1 MIGMSQLSRWTRLM
15 VAGFVLSIAAGSMS
29 AQGAEK
35 LKLLIIDG
43 QNNHTWQAM
52 TPPMKAELEKTGRFA
67 VDVATTPPANSAKD
81 EWAKFR
87 PAFSKYDVVL
97 SNYNGELWPDEVQ
110 LALAKFVGNGGGL
123 VIIHAAN
130 NAFPQWSE
138 WNKMIGLGWRGNDF
152 GDRITFDED
161 GNAVR
166 IPKGQGPGTGHG
178 SQHEF
183 VIDVREP
190 EHPVMQG
197 MPAHWKH
204 SNDELYH
211 GQRGPAPDI
220 HVLAS
225 AFSSKDTGGT
235 GEHEPMIWWIPY
247 GKGRVFTTVM
257 GHVGGNDTRSIRCV
271 GFITVMNR
279 GAEWAAT
286 GKVTLPLPENFP
298 KADATSLVPEGK

>member
-1 MIGMSQLSRWTRLM
+1 M
-15 VAGFVLSIAAGSMS
+15 VAGFSLSVAAGSMP

-35 LKLLIIDG
+35 LRLLIVDG

-52 TPPMKAELEKTGRFA
+52 TPPMQAELEKTGRFT
-67 VDVATTPPANSAKD
+67 VEVATTPPANSTKE
-81 EWAKFR
+81 EWARFR
-87 PAFSKYDVVL
+87 PDFSKYDVVL
-97 SNYNGELWPDEVQ
+97 SNYNGELWPEEVQ

-130 NAFPQWSE
+130 NAFPQWGE

-152 GDRITFDED
+152 GDRITFDAD
-161 GNAVR
+161 GKPVR

-197 MPAHWKH
+197 MPAHWMH
-204 SNDELYH
+204 ANDELYH

-225 AFSSKDTGGT
+225 AYSSKDKGGT

-286 GKVTLPLPENFP
+286 GKVTLPIPDNFP

>member
-1 MIGMSQLSRWTRLM
+1 MPCFKLSFLI
-15 VAGFVLSIAAGSMS
+15 ASAVLTILLADNSEVQSV
-29 AQGAEK
+29 EE

-43 QNNHTWQAM
+43 QNNHTWQSM

-67 VDVATTPPANSAKD
+67 VDVATTPPANAAQEDWS
-81 EWAKFR
+81 KFR
-87 PAFSKYDVVL
+87 PDFSKYNVVL
-97 SNYNGELWPDEVQ
+97 SNYNGELWPQEVQ
-110 LALAKFVGNGGGL
+110 VDLAKFVGNGGGL

-130 NAFPQWSE
+130 NAFPQWGE

-152 GDRITFDED
+152 GDRLTFSED
-161 GNAVR
+161 GKLVR

-204 SNDELYH
+204 ANDELYH
-211 GQRGPAPDI
+211 GQRGPAADM

-225 AFSSKDTGGT
+225 AHSSKDKGGT
-235 GEHEPMIWWIPY
+235 GEHEPMIWWVAC

-279 GAEWAAT
+279 GCEWAAT
-286 GKVTLPLPENFP
+286 GKVTLPIPESFP
-298 KADATSLVPEGK
+298 KADATSLVPETK